1 MFLIYYTNLL
11 PPHKISGVQ
20 IRQYKG
26 LFATKSF
33 PIFVATKKSSMKHIT
48 ILVTPGSNLASID
61 TPRRAFLSV
70 NEELKN
76 KNESPLFKVEIAG
89 SVKEI
94 KLNNGIYTIHPDVE
108 IKNLKK
114 TDLVI
119 IPAFEGDIKKGVEQ
133 NSDLI
138 PWIIQQY
145 RKGAEVASLCVGA
158 FLLAATGLVDGK
170 SCSTHW
176 RATNDFKKMFPKV
189 NLVPDKIVT
198 DENGIY
204 TSGGAFSSSNLIL
217 YLIEKYAGREIAV
230 HCSKTF
236 QVDIDRDSQSPFI
249 IFKAQKDHNDIHIR
263 KAQEFIE
270 KNVHERISVDQIAS
284 LLSIGRRNLERR
296 FKKATSNS
304 LVEYMQRV
312 KVEAAKQRFETS
324 TDNVNE
330 VMYNVGYNDAKAFR
344 NTFKRFTGLSPVG
357 YRNKYNRDLVAV

>member
-1 MFLIYYTNLL
+1 
-11 PPHKISGVQ
+11 
-20 IRQYKG
+20 
-26 LFATKSF
+26 
-33 PIFVATKKSSMKHIT
+33 MKHIT
-48 ILVTPGSNLASID
+48 ILATSGSNLASID

-70 NEELKN
+70 NEDLKIKN
-76 KNESPLFKVEIAG
+76 KAALFKVEIAG
-89 SVKEI
+89 STKEI
-94 KLNNGIYTIHPDVE
+94 KLNNGIYTVHTDVE

-119 IPAFEGDIKKGVEQ
+119 IPAFEGDVQKGVAQ
-133 NSDLI
+133 NADLI
-138 PWIIQQY
+138 PWITQQY

-176 RATNDFKKMFPKV
+176 RVTNQFKAMYPKV

-204 TSGGAFSSSNLIL
+204 TSGGAFSSSNLVL
-217 YLIEKYAGREIAV
+217 YLIEKYAGREIAI
-230 HCSKTF
+230 HCSKNF
-236 QVDIDRDSQSPFI
+236 QVDIDRCTQSPFI
-249 IFKAQKDHNDIHIR
+249 IFEGQKDHNDVHIK

-270 KNVHERISVDQIAS
+270 KNVQEKISVDQLAS
-284 LLSIGRRNLERR
+284 MLSIGRRNLERR

-312 KVEAAKQRFETS
+312 KVEAAKQRFES
-324 TDNVNE
+324 SSDNVNE

-344 NTFKRFTGLSPVG
+344 TTFKRFTGLSPIG
-357 YRNKYNRDLVAV
+357 YRNKYNRELTVV

>member
-1 MFLIYYTNLL
+1 
-11 PPHKISGVQ
+11 
-20 IRQYKG
+20 
-26 LFATKSF
+26 
-33 PIFVATKKSSMKHIT
+33 MKHIT

-70 NEELKN
+70 NENLNNKN
-76 KNESPLFKVEIAG
+76 KAPLFKVEIAG
-89 SVKEI
+89 RTKEI
-94 KLNNGIYTIHPDVE
+94 KLNNGLYTIHSDIE
-108 IKNLKK
+108 IRNLKK

-119 IPAFEGDIKKGVEQ
+119 IPAFEGDIQKGVEQ
-133 NSDLI
+133 NADLI

-170 SCSTHW
+170 NCSTHW
-176 RATNDFKKMFPKV
+176 RAANEFIKMFPNV
-189 NLVPDKIVT
+189 HLVPDKIVT

-217 YLIEKYAGREIAV
+217 YLIEKYAGRETAIE
-230 HCSKTF
+230 CSKTF
-236 QVDIDRDSQSPFI
+236 QVDIDRHSQSPFI
-249 IFKAQKDHNDIHIR
+249 IFKGQKDHNDTHIK

-270 KNVHERISVDQIAS
+270 KNVQERISVDQIAS
-284 LLSIGRRNLERR
+284 LLSLGRRNLERR

-304 LVEYMQRV
+304 LIEYVQRV

-324 TDNVNE
+324 TENVSE

-344 NTFKRFTGLSPVG
+344 NTFKRFTGLSPVS
-357 YRNKYNRDLVAV
+357 YRNKYNRDLIAL

>member
-1 MFLIYYTNLL
+1 
-11 PPHKISGVQ
+11 
-20 IRQYKG
+20 
-26 LFATKSF
+26 
-33 PIFVATKKSSMKHIT
+33 MKHIT
-48 ILVTPGSNLASID
+48 ILATSGSNLASID

-70 NEELKN
+70 NEVLKN
-76 KNESPLFKVEIAG
+76 KSKSPLFKVEIAG
-89 SVKEI
+89 SAKEI
-94 KLNNGIYTIHPDVE
+94 KLNNGIYTIHPDIE

-114 TDLVI
+114 TNLVI
-119 IPAFEGDIKKGVEQ
+119 IPAFDGDIQKSVEQ
-133 NSDLI
+133 NANLI

-176 RATNDFKKMFPKV
+176 RAANEFRNKFPNV

-217 YLIEKYAGREIAV
+217 YLIEKYAGREIAI

-236 QVDIDRDSQSPFI
+236 QVDIDRYTQSPFI
-249 IFKAQKDHNDIHIR
+249 IFKGQKDHNDTHIK

-270 KNVHERISVDQIAS
+270 KNVQEKISVDQLAS
-284 LLSIGRRNLERR
+284 MLSIGRRNLERR

-344 NTFKRFTGLSPVG
+344 TTFKRFTGVSPVS
-357 YRNKYNRDLVAV
+357 YRNKYNREFVEV